1 MNYFFTKYHAFY
13 VFVVLASFAFKV
25 KAQPLNY
32 RFVEVKGH
40 TGIHMYSG
48 DDLNPFLEKGYGAYE
63 FRFGWQ
69 MDGSKGWEH
78 NYRYPSF
85 GLGWYS
91 GFVGSPTV
99 IGNPN
104 AFFGFVSF
112 PLSKLKRHVW
122 ISEAGLGL
130 AYSLRKYDPVK
141 NPLNDAI
148 GTSLAL
154 YYNYSF
160 GGRFAINREM
170 DLLYAVDV
178 THISNGRMAQPN
190 HGLNM
195 VGVNLGMRYHFNKLQ
210 RKNNPGYNPDKLWD
224 VRPSYDKQLDEN
236 LRDYKESNFLIHLA
250 GGFSQNLK
258 DKNTNVKYFDATSMV
273 EFQKFFHFKH
283 AAVVGLDFFYD
294 GNMLGFDEDP
304 YEVGYHVGYDYK
316 IWRCTIRMQVGSY
329 IYAPDMK
336 GAFFMRPAG
345 KYDINDR
352 WFAQL
357 GLKTRA
363 GIAADWLEWGIGVR
377 L

>member
-1 MNYFFTKYHAFY
+1 MGFIQSNFQRGYLLW
-13 VFVVLASFAFKV
+13 VLMAISV
-25 KAQPLNY
+25 LTHAQPLNY
-32 RFVEVKGH
+32 RFIDVKAH
-40 TGIHMYSG
+40 TGFHLYSG
-48 DDLNPFLEKGYGAYE
+48 EDLNEFLDNGYGAFE

-78 NYRYPSF
+78 NYRYPAF

-91 GFVGSPTV
+91 GFVGSSHV

-104 AFFGFVSF
+104 AVYGFASF
-112 PLSKLKRHVW
+112 PLSKLKRHTW
-122 ISEAGLGL
+122 ISEVALGI
-130 AYSLRKYDPVK
+130 AYDLHKYDPVK
-141 NPLNDAI
+141 NPKNDAI
-148 GTSLAL
+148 GASLAL

-170 DLLYAVDV
+170 DLLYAIDV

-195 VGVNLGMRYHFNKLQ
+195 VGGNIGMRYHFNKLQ
-210 RKNNPGYNPDKLWD
+210 RKKDPGFRPDKLWD
-224 VRPSYDKQLDEN
+224 VRPSYSRQADTSLRNFKEN
-236 LRDYKESNFLIHLA
+236 NFLIHLA

-258 DKNTNVKYFDATSMV
+258 DKNTNVKYFDATSMI
-273 EFQKFFHFKH
+273 EFQRFFHYKH

-294 GNMLGFDEDP
+294 GNMLGFDQDP
-304 YEVGYHVGYDYK
+304 YEVGYHIGYDYK
-316 IWRCTIRMQVGSY
+316 IWRVTIRVQAGGY
-329 IYAPDMK
+329 IYAPEMK

-345 KYDINDR
+345 KLDISDR

-363 GIAADWLEWGIGVR
+363 GIAADWLEWGIGFR
-377 L
+377 I